1 MIGFYDLTK
10 AREIHRQYIRD
21 IRRADLTQ
29 LDIDYLRADEVG
41 DLAAK
46 QTIAQQKQVLR
57 DLPDD
62 PRIDQ
67 ASTIEELAAL
77 SYSVLKG

>member
-1 MIGFYDLTK
+1 MIGSYDLTK
-10 AREIHRQYIRD
+10 AREIHRQYLRN
-21 IRRADLTQ
+21 RRQSDLAQ
-29 LDIDYLRADEVG
+29 LDIDYMRADEVG

-62 PRIDQ
+62 LRIDQ